1 MARIGFLLGMLA
13 LACAPA
19 VTTFH
24 GRSVYHGVENEVKE
38 VGPGHWAGTWKIVG
52 VNIDRVGEKGEEAL
66 WCTESGAFDG
76 VWDSSGAL
84 TSCTNRSKSTC
95 YAGDG
100 SSNTAENTATCKPGL
115 KEGLLTFEGTSR
127 KLSGTGRFEGGD
139 MTASWTSWQLTRP
152 PGDLNY
158 SIYTTTVTNPPR
170 K

>member
-1 MARIGFLLGMLA
+1 MVRMLWLVVVGA
-13 LACAPA
+13 VACAPT

-24 GRSVYHGVENEVKE
+24 GRSVYHGVENKVEQ
-38 VGPGHWAGTWKIVG
+38 VGPGHWAGTWRTIG
-52 VNIDRVGEKGEEAL
+52 VNVDRVGEKGEEAL

-76 VWDSSGAL
+76 VWEPTGAL
-84 TSCTNRSKSTC
+84 TSCTNKSKSIC

-100 SSNTAENTATCKPGL
+100 SSSTAESTSTCKPGL
-115 KEGLLTFEGTSR
+115 KEGLLMFEGTSR

-139 MTASWTSWQLTRP
+139 MTVTWTSWQLTQP
-152 PGDLNY
+152 PGDLSY